1 MHNNE
6 QTQQQHNYHHR
17 FKIKL
22 SVSFFTLMQALK
34 KKNKIKNEIFIL
46 QQNSTAAQTTEQ
58 DEQSE
63 LEDWLKKKQTTHQQ
77 LQITN

>member
-1 MHNNE
+1 
-6 QTQQQHNYHHR
+6 
-17 FKIKL
+17 
-22 SVSFFTLMQALK
+22 MQALK

-63 LEDWLKKKQTTHQQ
+63 LEDWLKKKNHTPAAPNH
-77 LQITN
+77 

>member
-1 MHNNE
+1 
-6 QTQQQHNYHHR
+6 
-17 FKIKL
+17 
-22 SVSFFTLMQALK
+22 MQALK
-34 KKNKIKNEIFIL
+34 KIKNEIFIL

-77 LQITN
+77 LQITNWS